1 MTRRRELLSH
11 LRGLNQ
17 VRQIIDAM
25 KRLSFIETRRLDGRL
40 DSEDAVIH
48 AIETAATGLLDTHP
62 QLADTGA
69 ALPITW
75 IALGSERGF
84 CGDFNE
90 RVAER
95 LAADVRASVPVDPHI
110 IAVGARLITCLGNDA
125 RVTATLPGAS
135 VADETDAVLA
145 AIVDALD
152 AERRAHGPSRVHV
165 VHYEN
170 ERQEPIVTWLLP
182 PFRAA
187 ATAEAAS
194 SEPPLLQMAP
204 TDLLL
209 ALGDQYLYAALR
221 RILDGALMAENQR
234 RVRQLEGAAQH
245 LDERVATLVR
255 RGNQLRQEEIIE
267 EIEVILLSSATAPP
281 WAPPSRSP
289 QPTTSRAPSPSTDA
303 GV

>member
-40 DSEDAVIH
+40 DNEDAVVQ
-48 AIETAATGLLDTHP
+48 AIETAAIGLLEMHP
-62 QLADTGA
+62 QLADKGA
-69 ALPITW
+69 ALPVTW

-95 LAADVRASVPVDPHI
+95 LAADVRATAPADPHI
-110 IAVGARLITCLGNDA
+110 IAVGARLITWLGDDT
-125 RVTATLPGAS
+125 RVTAALPGAS

-145 AIVDALD
+145 AIVNALD
-152 AERRAHGPSRVHV
+152 AERRAHGPSRVRV
-165 VHYEN
+165 VHYED

-182 PFRAA
+182 PFRAP
-187 ATAEAAS
+187 ATAAPANA
-194 SEPPLLQMAP
+194 EPPLLQVAP

-234 RVRQLEGAAQH
+234 RVRQLEGAAHH

-255 RGNQLRQEEIIE
+255 RGNQLRQEEIIN

-281 WAPPSRSP
+281 WAPPSHSS
-289 QPTTSRAPSPSTDA
+289 QPATSRNPSPSTDA